1 MQSLADMNGETN
13 DNGVL
18 SRPAPTT
25 SMSPVA
31 ALPAQM
37 ADVARRLR
45 SESKDTETI
54 LRAISASAVES
65 IPGAEYASI
74 TLVTG
79 KAAVESPVLIGD
91 LARESDR
98 LQAELREGPCIR
110 SALHS
115 DTVWIRDMTDE
126 PRWPAFSAAAAE
138 LGIRS
143 MLCFTLYVEGD
154 NFGALNLHSTRVDAF
169 DDDSRSIG
177 ALFAAHAAIAFSSV
191 REKEQIRA
199 ALTNR
204 DIIGQAKG
212 MLMERYTLNSD
223 EAFRLLARLSQ
234 DSNTKLAD
242 VALQVVD
249 AGPGE

>member
-1 MQSLADMNGETN
+1 MEATAASNGEII
-13 DNGVL
+13 DSGVL
-18 SRPAPTT
+18 SRTPRAVDVTPI
-25 SMSPVA
+25 A

-37 ADVARRLR
+37 ADIARRLR
-45 SESKDTETI
+45 SESKDTDTI
-54 LRAISASAVES
+54 LRAISTASVES

-79 KAAVESPVLIGD
+79 AATVESPVLIGD
-91 LARESDR
+91 LARQSDR

-115 DTVWIRDMTDE
+115 DTVWIRDMRVED
-126 PRWPAFSAAAAE
+126 RWPTFAAAAAD

-143 MLCFTLYVEGD
+143 MLCFCLYVEGD
-154 NFGALNLHSTRVDAF
+154 NFGALNLHSTQVDAF

-177 ALFAAHAAIAFSSV
+177 SLFAAHAAIAFSAV

-212 MLMERYTLNSD
+212 MLMERYMLSSD